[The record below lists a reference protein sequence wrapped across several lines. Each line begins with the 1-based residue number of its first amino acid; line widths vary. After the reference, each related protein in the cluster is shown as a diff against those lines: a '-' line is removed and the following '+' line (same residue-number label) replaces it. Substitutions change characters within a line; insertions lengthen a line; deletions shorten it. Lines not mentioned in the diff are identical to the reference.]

1 MGGRRQPLQRIGDP
15 GQQGGLVQSAV
26 FVALCHANPLI
37 YHGCK
42 GGLSRYS
49 PPAFRACESPRNMN
63 MNDPMFQ
70 TLTLALP
77 MIAIFYFLLW
87 RPQSQRQKQLR
98 SMVDNLR
105 RGDTVVTAGGIL
117 GKVVKASSAEDPEI
131 LVEIAD
137 NVQVRVLKATLSDVR
152 AKSARPT
159 RNNPCCKSRSGRA

>member
-1 MGGRRQPLQRIGDP
+1 
-15 GQQGGLVQSAV
+15 
-26 FVALCHANPLI
+26 
-37 YHGCK
+37 
-42 GGLSRYS
+42 
-49 PPAFRACESPRNMN
+49 MN

-98 SMVDNLR
+98 AMVDNLR
-105 RGDTVVTAGGIL
+105 RGDTVVTSGGIL
-117 GKVVKASSAEDPEI
+117 GKVVKASNSDDPEI

-152 AKSARPT
+152 AKGGDI
-159 RNNPCCKSRSGRA
+159 KSGDKE

>member
-1 MGGRRQPLQRIGDP
+1 
-15 GQQGGLVQSAV
+15 
-26 FVALCHANPLI
+26 
-37 YHGCK
+37 
-42 GGLSRYS
+42 
-49 PPAFRACESPRNMN
+49 

-98 SMVDNLR
+98 AQVDNLR
-105 RGDTVVTAGGIL
+105 RGDTVVTSGGIL
-117 GKVVKASSAEDPEI
+117 GKVVKASNAEDTEI

-152 AKSARPT
+152 SKSGDKSAD
-159 RNNPCCKSRSGRA
+159 KE